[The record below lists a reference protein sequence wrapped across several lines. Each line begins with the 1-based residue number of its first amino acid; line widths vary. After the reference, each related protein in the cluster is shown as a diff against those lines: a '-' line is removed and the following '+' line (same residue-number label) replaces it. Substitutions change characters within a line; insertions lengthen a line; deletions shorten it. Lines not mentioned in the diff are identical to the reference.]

1 MKDIATNYFKRRN
14 DNFHLIFEKINENLT
29 NFEIPTK
36 IPTKERAPLWMA
48 TSEIKGAVYIG
59 SVVITKSLTKFKP
72 EEQEIVIQ
80 LAINKVT
87 VLSTTKQSQLG
98 KNCPASENDPSQSVT
113 EMH

>member
-1 MKDIATNYFKRRN
+1 MKDIVTNYIKRRN

-36 IPTKERAPLWMA
+36 IERAPLWMA

-87 VLSTTKQSQLG
+87 ILSLKKQSQLG
-98 KNCPASENDPSQSVT
+98 ENCPASENDPSQSAT
-113 EMH
+113 DMH